1 MTVLVYDNNK
11 TTPPTTK
18 IRIILTSIYP
28 ILFLYILYL
37 WTFYIF
43 IFVCMFIVESDG
55 E

>member
-1 MTVLVYDNNK
+1 MTVLVYDNRK
-11 TTPPTTK
+11 TPPPTK

>member
-11 TTPPTTK
+11 TPATTK

-43 IFVCMFIVESDG
+43 IFVCVFIVESDG